1 MDNIECT
8 NIGILGIPEREES
21 KWYFFLFE
29 EIIVE
34 NFPNLGNKACLQ
46 LQEAQSTKQDQSK
59 EVHNKTHFN

>member
-1 MDNIECT
+1 MKGHHIDIR
-8 NIGILGIPEREES
+8 GVERKRTE
-21 KWYFFLFE
+21 KIFQGTAA
-29 EIIVE
+29 E